1 MARPQKQGLEYFAL
15 DVKLDDEVE
24 LIEAQHGLEGFA
36 ILIKLYQKIYSK
48 GFYLLW
54 DEKEQILFSN
64 KVSVDRNKVM
74 SIVNDCI
81 KWDIFNSKM
90 YKKYGILTSRRI
102 QDHFSKATYKRVDVV
117 MEKDYLLIDISDRK
131 YIKEIV
137 VSDDGNEDVFVV
149 SDDKSTQS
157 KGKES
162 KVKESKEDKANSNEF
177 SISSEELN
185 SIITSWNSL
194 NLQNLTQIRDKRL
207 LLLKARLKE
216 HSRNSIYICIDKIK
230 ASTFL
235 NGQNPKSWIITFD
248 WLIKPANYI
257 KVLEGNY
264 DNKKPKNTKNSLK
277 LKGSYTDVTEE
288 SMEEM
293 LLNKRDRSRSE
304 DSI

>member
-1 MARPQKQGLEYFAL
+1 MARPLKVGLDYFPL
-15 DVKLDDEVE
+15 DVNIDDDVE
-24 LIEAQHGLEGFA
+24 LLEAECGLDGFA
-36 ILIKLYQKIYSK
+36 ILIKLWQKIYAN
-48 GFYLLW
+48 GYFIEWNDDIEL
-54 DEKEQILFSN
+54 LFSRKIN
-64 KVSVDRNKVM
+64 ADKNRVNSVINACLRRNLFDNE
-74 SIVNDCI
+74 I
-81 KWDIFNSKM
+81 
-90 YKKYGILTSRRI
+90 YERHGILTSRGI
-102 QDHFSKATYKRVDVV
+102 QKRYITACVSSKRKNIV
-117 MEKDYLLIDISDRK
+117 MEKRYLLVNSQFTPLITELIP
-131 YIKEIV
+131 E
-137 VSDDGNEDVFVV
+137 ETEFTQEE
-149 SDDKSTQS
+149 STQS
-157 KGKES
+157 KVKES

-185 SIITSWNSL
+185 SIIVAWNSL

-277 LKGSYTDVTEE
+277 LQGSYTDVTEE